1 MLRAHCLDLWLFIRR
16 VAPNA
21 LALLLVLLL
30 SAAVLYFGHAWQEV
44 SFLDCFVRAFYM
56 MTLEGVEAP
65 HQWYLE
71 LFVFLM
77 PVLGL
82 LLAAEGLVGATVLFL
97 HKSQRLGEWSAVVA
111 ATYKGHTVV
120 CGMGQL
126 GGTICEGLRLA
137 GKEVVGVEVDDDL
150 PAVVT
155 ARRHGTPV
163 VIGDMTQ
170 TDALAEANVARATCV
185 IVCSGHDL
193 FNLEAAIAAKEMNPA
208 ATVYARVV
216 RKSLADKISA
226 ALKFDII
233 TFSPYATAAETILAE
248 INGGEPRTENGE
260 GRARR

>member
-21 LALLLVLLL
+21 LALLCVLLL
-30 SAAVLYFGHAWQEV
+30 SAAVLFSCDAWPNA

-56 MTLEGVEAP
+56 MTIESVDTP
-65 HQWYLE
+65 RTWYLE

-82 LLAAEGLVGATVLFL
+82 VLAAEGLVGATVLFL
-97 HKSQRLGEWSAVVA
+97 HKSQRQGEWAAVVA

-120 CGMGQL
+120 CGLGQL
-126 GGTICEGLRLA
+126 GGTICEGLHA
-137 GKEVVGVEVDDDL
+137 VGKQVVGVEVDDDL

-155 ARRHGTPV
+155 ARRHGVPV
-163 VIGDMTQ
+163 IIGDMTQ
-170 TDALAEANVARATCV
+170 PDALAEANVAHACCI

-193 FNLEAAIAAKEMNPA
+193 FNLEAAIAAKEMNPS
-208 ATVYARVV
+208 ATVYARVIK
-216 RKSLADKISA
+216 KSLADKINA

-233 TFSPYATAAETILAE
+233 TFSPYATAAETILRE
-248 INGGEPRTENGE
+248 INGPCKV
-260 GRARR
+260 